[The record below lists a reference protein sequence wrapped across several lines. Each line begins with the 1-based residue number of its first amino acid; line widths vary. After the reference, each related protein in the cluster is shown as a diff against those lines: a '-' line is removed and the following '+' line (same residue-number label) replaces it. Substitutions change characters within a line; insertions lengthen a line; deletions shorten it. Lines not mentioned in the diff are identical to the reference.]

1 MMRRVRVELGERSY
15 DVVVGRG
22 ASRELASL
30 IPPDALRVALVTQDG
45 IPVDVSTHV
54 P

>member
-30 IPPDALRVALVTQDG
+30 IPPDALRVALSRKTAS
-45 IPVDVSTHV
+45 PST
-54 P
+54 